1 MQINK
6 EIYVAFQTIGRAV
19 AYRMWILMKKYLLN
33 MKNYPY
39 RWHIAMVRGNK
50 QLSTDIQSFY
60 PQGKIYVAKNCGYN
74 AGPLIH
80 QPGLTRYDWVLK
92 SIRSYFSPVHFTLNK
107 YHVTQKRETLSF
119 SDVLLAS
126 PQGFIL
132 AEHKL

>member
-19 AYRMWILMKKYLLN
+19 AYRMWILMKKYL
-33 MKNYPY
+33 
-39 RWHIAMVRGNK
+39 R
-50 QLSTDIQSFY
+50 
-60 PQGKIYVAKNCGYN
+60 KIYVAKNYGYN

-119 SDVLLAS
+119 SDALLAS
-126 PQGFIL
+126 PKGFIL